1 VLAPIYKRPTPQ
13 LALAAGFCGLLFC
26 SWLNAQG
33 YPAKTVRI
41 VVPVATGGA
50 TDILTRALAQRL
62 ANTWGQQMLVDNR
75 PGGGSNVGFE
85 VAAKSPADGYT
96 LLMAQPAFTVNVS
109 LYKKLGYDPLRDFA
123 AITLAATGANVLV
136 VHPSVPAY
144 TLKDFIALAKARPGQ
159 LNYASSGNGTTPHL
173 SGELF
178 NAMAGVKIVHIPYK
192 GAGASV
198 VDLLGGHVDL
208 AFVSLSSVAPQ
219 LQAKKLRALAIT
231 SAKRS
236 ALMPELP
243 TFDEA
248 GLKGYEVTGWYGVLA
263 PAGTPREIISRLHAD
278 ITRALALGE
287 MVQSLNAFGLEP
299 APSNSPEEFTAF
311 LQAEISKWAKVVKA
325 SGAKAD

>member
-1 VLAPIYKRPTPQ
+1 
-13 LALAAGFCGLLFC
+13 
-26 SWLNAQG
+26 
-33 YPAKTVRI
+33 
-41 VVPVATGGA
+41 
-50 TDILTRALAQRL
+50 
-62 ANTWGQQMLVDNR
+62 
-75 PGGGSNVGFE
+75 
-85 VAAKSPADGYT
+85 
-96 LLMAQPAFTVNVS
+96 
-109 LYKKLGYDPLRDFA
+109 
-123 AITLAATGANVLV
+123 
-136 VHPSVPAY
+136 
-144 TLKDFIALAKARPGQ
+144 
-159 LNYASSGNGTTPHL
+159 
-173 SGELF
+173 
-178 NAMAGVKIVHIPYK
+178 MAGVKIVHIPYK

-248 GLKGYEVTGWYGVLA
+248 GLKGYEVTGWYGLLA
-263 PAGTPREIISRLHAD
+263 PAGTPREIINRLHAD
-278 ITRALALGE
+278 ITRALAVGE

>member
-1 VLAPIYKRPTPQ
+1 
-13 LALAAGFCGLLFC
+13 
-26 SWLNAQG
+26 LNAQG
-33 YPAKTVRI
+33 YPAKTVRV

-62 ANTWGQQMLVDNR
+62 ANTWGQQVLVDNR

-144 TLKDFIALAKARPGQ
+144 TLRDFIALAKARPGQ

-208 AFVSLSSVAPQ
+208 AFVSLSSVALQ

-263 PAGTPREIISRLHAD
+263 PAGTAREIINRLHAD

>member
-1 VLAPIYKRPTPQ
+1 M
-13 LALAAGFCGLLFC
+13 
-26 SWLNAQG
+26 
-33 YPAKTVRI
+33 
-41 VVPVATGGA
+41 PVATGGA

-62 ANTWGQQMLVDNR
+62 ATMWGQHVLVDNR
-75 PGGGSNVGFE
+75 PGGGSNIGFE
-85 VAAKSPADGYT
+85 VAAKSPPDGYT

-144 TLKDFIALAKARPGQ
+144 SLKDFITLAKAKPGQ
-159 LNYASSGNGTTPHL
+159 LNYASSGTGSTPHL

-236 ALMPELP
+236 ALVPELP
-243 TFDEA
+243 TFSEA
-248 GLKGYEVTGWYGVLA
+248 GLSGYEVTGWYGVLA

-278 ITRALALGE
+278 ITRALGE
-287 MVQSLNAFGLEP
+287 MMQTLPAFGLEP
-299 APSNSPEEFTAF
+299 AAPNSPEEFTAF

>member
-1 VLAPIYKRPTPQ
+1 M
-13 LALAAGFCGLLFC
+13 
-26 SWLNAQG
+26 
-33 YPAKTVRI
+33 
-41 VVPVATGGA
+41 PVATGGA

-62 ANTWGQQMLVDNR
+62 ANTWGQQVLVDNR

-144 TLKDFIALAKARPGQ
+144 TLKEFIALAKARPGQ

-178 NAMAGVKIVHIPYK
+178 NAMAGVRIVHIPYK

-263 PAGTPREIISRLHAD
+263 PAGTAREIINRLHAD

>member
-1 VLAPIYKRPTPQ
+1 M
-13 LALAAGFCGLLFC
+13 
-26 SWLNAQG
+26 
-33 YPAKTVRI
+33 
-41 VVPVATGGA
+41 PVSTGGA
-50 TDILTRALAQRL
+50 TDILTRALALRL
-62 ANTWGQQMLVDNR
+62 ANAWGQQVLVDNR

-263 PAGTPREIISRLHAD
+263 PAGTPREIITRLHAD

-299 APSNSPEEFTAF
+299 ATSNSPEEFTAF

>member
-1 VLAPIYKRPTPQ
+1 MLAPIYKRPTPR
-13 LALAAGFCGLLFC
+13 LALAAGFVALLFC

-144 TLKDFIALAKARPGQ
+144 TLRDFIALAKARPGQ

-263 PAGTPREIISRLHAD
+263 PAGTPREIITRLHAD

-299 APSNSPEEFTAF
+299 ATSNSPEEFTTF

>member
-1 VLAPIYKRPTPQ
+1 MPLHLRLPRESEIIAGI
-13 LALAAGFCGLLFC
+13 ALALFC
-26 SWLNAQG
+26 SLPNAQG
-33 YPAKTVRI
+33 YPAKAVRI
-41 VVPVATGGA
+41 VVPVSTGGA

-62 ANTWGQQMLVDNR
+62 TNTWGQQVLVDNR

-109 LYKKLGYDPLRDFA
+109 LYKKLGYDPMRDFA

-144 TLKDFIALAKARPGQ
+144 TLRDFIALAKVRPGQ

-263 PAGTPREIISRLHAD
+263 PAGTPREIVNRLHAD
-278 ITRALALGE
+278 ITRALALDE

-299 APSNSPEEFTAF
+299 APSSSPEEFTAF